1 MGRRW
6 APYSVAPFVQN
17 AGVNHGRAD
26 VLLPKTFVYH
36 SDVVTGFV
44 ELSREGM
51 PQGVAADMFADIS
64 HLTDPN

>member
-1 MGRRW
+1 MG
-6 APYSVAPFVQN
+6 A
-17 AGVNHGRAD
+17 NHGRAD
-26 VLLPKTFVYH
+26 VLLPKRFVYH